1 MQKYG
6 GGKKAAADIAISG
19 RLKLVMAMALVLDLV
34 VQVLSYC
41 RTTFANSSWK
51 FINSSERC

>member
-19 RLKLVMAMALVLDLV
+19 RLKLVMALVLDLV

-41 RTTFANSSWK
+41 RTTFTNSSWK